1 VLLAWF
7 DLMPSAASTLLFTV
21 GWMAGWLMLWRGR
34 RLPSAAVRRRSIAVV
49 VPARNEATSIG
60 VLVRSVVPQL
70 RAGDEFVV
78 VDDHSSDDTAAIARA
93 AGATVIECPVLPDG
107 WAGKPHACHVGAIH
121 TTAEIVL
128 FLDADVHLG
137 PGELDR
143 LATAVTAAPNTLVS
157 MQPWH
162 RTERAVEQWSMPFNI
177 AALMGSAAFTVAG
190 SRVRPRVA
198 FGPVMALTRAHYE
211 AIGGHAHPAVRSA
224 VLEDIALARL
234 ATSTEL
240 FTGSPSGT
248 TFQMYPDGIRS
259 LVEGWT
265 KGIGIGFDSTP
276 WWAAIATAA
285 WVTSVAGGWLTSPW
299 FAVATLVQV
308 GVLAR
313 RAGGFRWYSVVG
325 APVLVA
331 FFAAVSVGSIFRR
344 YTGRAVTWKGRSL
357 RPDQETG

>member
-7 DLMPSAASTLLFTV
+7 DLIPSAASTLLFAA

-34 RLPSAAVRRRSIAVV
+34 QLPPAAAQRPSIAVV
-49 VPARNEATSIG
+49 VPARNEASGIG
-60 VLVRSVVPQL
+60 VLARSVMPQL

-78 VDDHSSDDTAAIARA
+78 VDDHSCDATAAIARA
-93 AGATVIECPVLPDG
+93 AGATVIECPALPDA

-128 FLDADVHLG
+128 FLDADVRLG
-137 PGELDR
+137 VGELDR
-143 LATAVTAAPNTLVS
+143 LAAAVHAAPDTLVS

-162 RTERAVEQWSMPFNI
+162 RTERAGEQWSMPFNI

-190 SRVRPRVA
+190 SRVRCRVA
-198 FGPVMALTRAHYE
+198 FGPVMALARERYE
-211 AIGGHAHPAVRSA
+211 AMGGHAHPAVRSA

-234 ATSTEL
+234 ATRTEL
-240 FTGSPSGT
+240 FTGSPNGT

-265 KGIGIGFDSTP
+265 KGFGIGFDATP

-299 FAVATLVQV
+299 FALATLVQV
-308 GVLAR
+308 AVLAR
-313 RAGGFRWYSVVG
+313 RAGGFRWYAVAG
-325 APVLVA
+325 APVLIA
-331 FFAAVSVGSIFRR
+331 FFAVVCAGSIFRR
-344 YTGRAVTWKGRSL
+344 YSGRAVTWKGRTL